1 MERAIT
7 ALFVL
12 INPFVSILVAMTC
25 KKEEAHV
32 AYGLLL
38 EFVRKVDRNSINFSN
53 KTLTLR
59 IRGSNTKGC
68 ILSTEQKNTSAPPD
82 GKSGAGR

>member
-1 MERAIT
+1 MF
-7 ALFVL
+7 LFVSNIPIVPL
-12 INPFVSILVAMTC
+12 LLSLTC